1 MTAHIEAYH
10 RLAFFAFD
18 HGSAHRTRKGG
29 HRAMES
35 SAWQPSMELPN
46 WHSDCL
52 WKSVDLYVDILYCLW
67 YFVDYNDYNKMST
80 RKPHNIT
87 SHKSYRTQTSALR
100 LETRQFRRFGQPVAA
115 RWVTALF
122 AVLGPVVESWKTS
135 GIWDADGF
143 FIWDFDGILENQRLF
158 YNLTST
164 VLAVLSSWRCSSQQH
179 SCWRYKSQQEQ
190 QNDTKLVSCTHEQSP
205 KVHGKTIF
213 QCSKSSRSLRLLWQP
228 RNHSNP
234 PSPGQKW
241 TPPALRNTQWIWVSD
256 RIPMMFRHH
265 FRKNTSKYPLVN

>member
-35 SAWQPSMELPN
+35 SATWQPSMELPN

-52 WKSVDLYVDILYCLW
+52 WTSVDLYVDILYCLW

-80 RKPHNIT
+80 RKPHNII

-100 LETRQFRRFGQPVAA
+100 LETRQSVPSVWIASCSSHVESQHF
-115 RWVTALF
+115 LF

-143 FIWDFDGILENQRLF
+143 FIWDFWWDSGKPKAFLQLDFNCFGCAEFMALLKPAAFVLKIQVTARAAEWYKARIL
-158 YNLTST
+158 YSWT
-164 VLAVLSSWRCSSQQH
+164 V
-179 SCWRYKSQQEQ
+179 
-190 QNDTKLVSCTHEQSP
+190 T
-205 KVHGKTIF
+205 
-213 QCSKSSRSLRLLWQP
+213 
-228 RNHSNP
+228 
-234 PSPGQKW
+234 
-241 TPPALRNTQWIWVSD
+241 
-256 RIPMMFRHH
+256 
-265 FRKNTSKYPLVN
+265 